1 MSDTNCQSQDVLLPS
16 ETGWGRVSPASRQSV
31 SVVILNWNGLDMMK
45 QFLPGVLKCSPEAE
59 VVVADNAST
68 DQSLPW
74 LEREMP
80 EVRRIVLDQNYGFA
94 EGYNQALAALDRMH
108 ESDGQR
114 KPAYYLLLN
123 SDVEVTEGWLQP
135 LLAYMDEHPEVA
147 ACQPKLRC
155 QWAPEMLEYAG
166 ACGGYIDWLGY
177 PFCRGRV
184 QGKVEKDRGQYDT
197 IAPILWA
204 SGAALM
210 VRSKDYWEVGGLD
223 GRFFAHQEE
232 IDMCWRL
239 RSRGRGIVC
248 IPQSVVYHVGG
259 GTLPKENPRKTYL
272 NFRNNLLLLYKNLS
286 ERELKRV
293 MWRRRWL
300 DALASLFFLAK
311 GNWGSFKAVWRGRRD
326 FGRMRPDFE
335 KDRRENLRLTVV
347 DPIPEVY
354 RHCILWHKPKC

>member
-1 MSDTNCQSQDVLLPS
+1 MNSEIKEQDILLHLR
-16 ETGWGRVSPASRQSV
+16 GGRGRV
-31 SVVILNWNGLDMMK
+31 SVVILNWNGVDMMK
-45 QFLPGVLKCSPEAE
+45 RFLPGVVKCSPEAE

-68 DQSLPW
+68 DDSLAW

-80 EVRRIVLDQNYGFA
+80 EVRRIVLDRNYGFA
-94 EGYNQALAALDRMH
+94 EGYNQGLAALDKAFGAEGR
-108 ESDGQR
+108 E
-114 KPAYYLLLN
+114 KPEYYLLLN
-123 SDVEVTEGWLQP
+123 SDVEVIESWLEP
-135 LLAYMDEHPEVA
+135 MLTYMDAHPEVA

-155 QWAPEMLEYAG
+155 QWDKQMLEYAG

-184 QGKVEKDRGQYDT
+184 QGKIEKDEGQYDT
-197 IAPILWA
+197 IAPVLWA

-210 VRSKDYWEVGGLD
+210 IRSKDYWEVGGLD

-239 RSRGRGIVC
+239 RARGRGIVC
-248 IPQSVVYHVGG
+248 VPESVVYHVGG

-300 DALASLFFLAK
+300 DALASVFFLLK

-326 FGRMRPDFE
+326 FHRMRPDFE

-347 DPIPEVY
+347 DPIPEIY
-354 RHCILWHKPKC
+354 PKCILWNKPAFHAGN

>member
-1 MSDTNCQSQDVLLPS
+1 MNSSKMTDQKP
-16 ETGWGRVSPASRQSV
+16 RI
-31 SVVILNWNGLDMMK
+31 SVVILNWNGVDMMK
-45 QFLPGVLKCSPEAE
+45 RFLPGVVKYSPEAE

-68 DQSLPW
+68 DASLAW
-74 LEREMP
+74 LSKEMP
-80 EVRRIVLDQNYGFA
+80 EVRQVILDKNYGFA
-94 EGYNQALAALDRMH
+94 EGYNQGLKPI
-108 ESDGQR
+108 ESE
-114 KPAYYLLLN
+114 YYVLLN
-123 SDVEVTEGWLQP
+123 SDVEVTEGWLTP
-135 LLAYMDEHPEVA
+135 LLDYMDAHPEVA

-155 QWAPEMLEYAG
+155 EWDKQMLEYAG

-184 QGKVEKDRGQYDT
+184 QGKIEKDNGQYDT
-197 IAPILWA
+197 IAPVLWA

-210 VRSKDYWEVGGLD
+210 IRAKDYWQVGGLD

-286 ERELKRV
+286 DKELKRV

-300 DALASLFFLAK
+300 DALASVFFLMK
-311 GNWGSFKAVWRGRRD
+311 GQWGSFKAVWKGRRD
-326 FGRMRPDFE
+326 FHRMRPDFE
-335 KDRRENLRLTVV
+335 KDRKENLRLTIV
-347 DPIPEVY
+347 DPIPEIY
-354 RHCILWHKPKC
+354 GKCILWNKPL

>member
-1 MSDTNCQSQDVLLPS
+1 MKKI
-16 ETGWGRVSPASRQSV
+16 A
-31 SVVILNWNGLDMMK
+31 VVILNWNGLDMMK
-45 QFLPGVLKCSPEAE
+45 RFLPGVVKDSPEAD

-68 DQSLPW
+68 DESVAW

-94 EGYNQALAALDRMH
+94 EGYNRGLAGLDKALEAEAE
-108 ESDGQR
+108 ES
-114 KPAYYLLLN
+114 PEYYLLLN
-123 SDVEVTEGWLQP
+123 SDVEVTEGWLKP
-135 LLAYMDEHPEVA
+135 LLAYMDGHSEVA

-184 QGKVEKDRGQYDT
+184 QGKIEKDEGQYDT

-210 VRSKDYWEVGGLD
+210 IRSKDYWEAGGLD

-232 IDMCWRL
+232 IDLCWRL
-239 RSRGRGIVC
+239 RARGRGIVC
-248 IPQSVVYHVGG
+248 IPESVVYHVGG

-286 ERELKRV
+286 DSELKRV

-300 DALASLFFLAK
+300 DALASVFFLLK
-311 GNWGSFKAVWRGRRD
+311 GNLGSFKAVWKGRRD
-326 FGRMRPDFE
+326 FNRMRPDFE
-335 KDRRENLRLTVV
+335 KDRRENLRLTTV

-354 RHCILWHKPKC
+354 PKCILWHKPAFHARNW